1 MLQCRAGIPVVLSLL
16 CLSSSAV
23 AGDVSIDTARSVAE
37 NWLQHALA
45 VQKMGAA
52 AKVQIVQEEVMKV
65 GDKTVGYN
73 FILSPAG
80 HIIVPSRDEL
90 PAVKLYS
97 LTSTLSMADNSEP
110 AQWIKGILL
119 EVGQKL
125 DQHPAELAAQD
136 PASNPNRRLW
146 SRFGVDSAMFDDAA
160 SEPSFTLG
168 QLLSTTWYQ
177 NDPYNLLTPLW
188 FDGSATLS
196 GCVAT
201 SAAQIMKY
209 WNWPPTGQGSYSYQW
224 YNGASDVT
232 LSADFS
238 TSTYDWANMID
249 SYLFGA
255 TDVQRYAVAK
265 LMSDVGIAFH
275 TLFSPTASS
284 AWVSINAPVYPTYF
298 KYQNTTQTV
307 RRMSY
312 ASDSAW
318 MQVFKNEV
326 QHLRPSQIEI
336 SSTTEQAQHAAVVD
350 GYTNSPTEQVHI
362 NFGWN
367 GSYDGWY
374 ATNNIVGM
382 GHVFDDMPG
391 MAAIIGIQPDSSS
404 NLPPLV
410 NAGPD
415 QTIMLPAVA
424 NLQGTVGDDGRPN
437 PPDAV
442 TTIWS
447 KVSGPDIVRFA
458 DASAAVTTAT
468 FSTAGSYV
476 LRLTANDSA
485 LSGSDDVA
493 ISVQAPDPCAGQC
506 TGPVDFT
513 FPLYGSYQSGNLGTG
528 AICRRTMSNISGGN
542 CGNFHSPRTL
552 QVNGVT
558 KVCNGQNWQSIP
570 AKRNGGYCIQATSG
584 DYAWAYFTAW

>member
-1 MLQCRAGIPVVLSLL
+1 
-16 CLSSSAV
+16 
-23 AGDVSIDTARSVAE
+23 
-37 NWLQHALA
+37 
-45 VQKMGAA
+45 
-52 AKVQIVQEEVMKV
+52 
-65 GDKTVGYN
+65 
-73 FILSPAG
+73 
-80 HIIVPSRDEL
+80 
-90 PAVKLYS
+90 
-97 LTSTLSMADNSEP
+97 
-110 AQWIKGILL
+110 
-119 EVGQKL
+119 
-125 DQHPAELAAQD
+125 
-136 PASNPNRRLW
+136 
-146 SRFGVDSAMFDDAA
+146 
-160 SEPSFTLG
+160 
-168 QLLSTTWYQ
+168 
-177 NDPYNLLTPLW
+177 
-188 FDGSATLS
+188 
-196 GCVAT
+196 
-201 SAAQIMKY
+201 
-209 WNWPPTGQGSYSYQW
+209 
-224 YNGASDVT
+224 
-232 LSADFS
+232 
-238 TSTYDWANMID
+238 
-249 SYLFGA
+249 
-255 TDVQRYAVAK
+255 
-265 LMSDVGIAFH
+265 
-275 TLFSPTASS
+275 
-284 AWVSINAPVYPTYF
+284 
-298 KYQNTTQTV
+298 
-307 RRMSY
+307 MSY